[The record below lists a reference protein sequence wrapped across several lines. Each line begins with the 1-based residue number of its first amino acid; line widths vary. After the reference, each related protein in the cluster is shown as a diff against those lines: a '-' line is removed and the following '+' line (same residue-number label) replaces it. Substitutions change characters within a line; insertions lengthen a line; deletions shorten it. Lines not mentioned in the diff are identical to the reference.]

1 MMGVGGRLPGMKQA
15 ETYNYQAFDFRMDGP
30 GVQRWDEDAPD
41 LGDTAPDFELP
52 DVAGTRVR
60 LRDLRGRPV
69 VVEFG
74 SYTCP
79 IFCGHADAM
88 EQLAAR
94 HPEAAF
100 VVIYTREAHPGE
112 RTPAHRTQADKDAA
126 ARRLVADEGLRR
138 TVLVDTL
145 DAPVHRSYGTAWDAV
160 FVLDADGIVVLRRA
174 WNRPDDVEAMLASL
188 SSGDSVVPRA
198 SLEMSPPTTR
208 PFGEGLLR
216 GGEQAV
222 RDFYLSAPRSVQ
234 ERFETS
240 PSRQVRQVVTSLATP
255 EPV

>member
-1 MMGVGGRLPGMKQA
+1 MKST
-15 ETYNYQAFDFRMDGP
+15 ETYNYEAFDFRMDGP
-30 GVQRWDEDAPD
+30 GVQRWDEDAPA

-52 DVAGTRVR
+52 DVAGAPVR
-60 LRDLRGRPV
+60 LRELRGRPV

-79 IFCGHADAM
+79 IFCEHAATM

-94 HPEAAF
+94 HSESAF

-112 RTPAHRTQADKDAA
+112 RTPAHRVQADKDAA

-138 TVLVDTL
+138 NVLVDTL
-145 DAPVHRSYGTAWDAV
+145 DAGVHRMYGTAWDAV
-160 FVLDADGIVVLRRA
+160 FILDADGVVVLRRA
-174 WNRPDDVEAMLASL
+174 WNRRDGVEAMLESL
-188 SSGDSVVPRA
+188 SSGDLVVPRA
-198 SLEMSPPTTR
+198 SLDMSPPTTR

-222 RDFYLSAPRSVQ
+222 RDCYRGAPRPVK

-240 PSRQVRQVVTSLATP
+240 PSEAVRQVVTAIASR
-255 EPV
+255 EPA